1 MRKTLSGLLLLT
13 LTIWNV
19 AATPAKKGI
28 NSIKQCDGT
37 EINIQ
42 LIGDEFTHYW
52 ATEDGIPVMRNQD
65 GIYEYAILNEQND
78 RVMSNIKAK
87 NSELRTQ
94 EDNEWIRKQFT
105 QQITTCNSPK
115 RAAIQQKR
123 LTRPTQATKNLVILM
138 NFKDKSFMGTDPQKA
153 FSNLLNQKNYADN
166 GGTGSVKDYF
176 EVASNGKYIP
186 QFDVYGPYTASQNL
200 KYYGQNDSE
209 GFDLHADLLIVEACR
224 LADAAGVDFSLYDAD
239 KDGYVD
245 NVSVFYA
252 GYSEAE
258 WAPEYTI
265 WPHQYYLSATYQSI
279 TVDGKV
285 IDSYV
290 CMNELTGDTGSNMC
304 GIGTFTHEFS
314 HALGL
319 PDLYSTNGTSHNTLG
334 NWDVMDMGPYNNDG
348 RTPPTY
354 SAYERLFMGWITPE
368 VLNKKTSVQLEAL
381 HTSNKAYI
389 ITSTGAHNLQGL
401 NPSPALFYMLEN
413 RQKTG
418 WDAYLPGHGL
428 LITKI
433 NFSESSWNNNTVNN
447 SSRGMGVDIVEAD
460 GASSEYG
467 DSGDAFPRGANHIS
481 LFANYPITSIEEN
494 NGIITFDFMNEDDGF
509 DDNIG
514 NVSDECFTEQFSEVS
529 ANANT
534 DIADELDFHCDNAG
548 WEGTKVYADEQGLKM
563 GSSKLG
569 GTLTS
574 PQLGMNGDIQ
584 VSVLLKNFNNDSPDV
599 KLSVNTESSLSVSY
613 LGGSDTEQQFII
625 KNATENTRITFATE
639 LGKQRFILYSMKACL
654 ISSTDVTST
663 KQSCYNIT
671 TQQSA
676 IILSN
681 LMEGEALLYNMMGQL
696 MEHKTVNETCRFNTQ
711 KGVYLLLIKNSKGQ
725 IIGTEKLICQ

>member
-1 MRKTLSGLLLLT
+1 MRKTLSCLFLLT
-13 LTIWNV
+13 LITWNV
-19 AATPAKKGI
+19 AAIPAKR
-28 NSIKQCDGT
+28 NIKNCKQSDGT
-37 EINIQ
+37 EIKIQ
-42 LIGDEFTHYW
+42 LVGDEFTHYW
-52 ATEDGIPVMRNQD
+52 ATEDGIPLMRNQE
-65 GIYEYAILNEQND
+65 GIFEYALLNNMAK
-78 RVMSNIKAK
+78 RVTSGVKAN
-87 NSELRTQ
+87 NSELRTPD
-94 EDNEWIRKQFT
+94 EHEWIRKQLT
-105 QQITTCNSPK
+105 QQNTTTVSPK
-115 RAAIQQKR
+115 RNAIKQKR
-123 LTRPTQATKNLVILM
+123 LTRPVQASKNLVILM
-138 NFKDKSFMGTDPQKA
+138 NFKDKSFIGTNPNSA
-153 FSNLLNQKNYADN
+153 FSDLLNKKNYAEN

-200 KYYGQNDSE
+200 NYYGQNDAD
-209 GFDLHADLLIVEACR
+209 GFDLYADKLVVEACQ
-224 LADAAGVDFSLYDAD
+224 LAKEAGVDFSLYDAD
-239 KDGYVD
+239 NDGYVD

-258 WAPEYTI
+258 WAPENTI
-265 WPHQYYLSATYQSI
+265 WPHQYYLSATNQSI
-279 TVDGKV
+279 TIDGKV

-290 CMNELTGDTGSNMC
+290 CMNELKGDTGSDMC

-319 PDLYSTNGTSHNTLG
+319 PDLYPTDGSSHNTLG
-334 NWDVMDMGPYNNDG
+334 YWDVMDMGPYNNEG

-368 VLNKKTSVQLEAL
+368 VLNKKTSVLLEPL

-389 ITSTGAHNLQGL
+389 VTSTGEHNLQGL
-401 NPSPALFYMLEN
+401 APSPTLFYMLEN
-413 RQKTG
+413 RQNSG

-433 NFSESSWNNNTVNN
+433 NFSESSWYNNTVNN

-460 GASSEYG
+460 GASSEFG
-467 DSGDAFPRGANHIS
+467 DNGDVFPRGANHIS
-481 LFANYPITSIEEN
+481 LFANYPISSIEEN
-494 NGIITFDFMNEDDGF
+494 NGTISFDFMNSEDNF

-514 NVSDECFTEQFSEVS
+514 DVSDECFTEQFSEVS

-584 VSVLLKNFNNDSPDV
+584 VSVLLKNFNNDSPSV

-613 LGGSDTEQQFII
+613 LGGSDIEQQFII

-639 LGKQRFILYSMKACL
+639 GGKQRFYVYAMKACL
-654 ISSTDVTST
+654 ISSTDITT
-663 KQSCYNIT
+663 NTHNAYNIT
-671 TQQSA
+671 TQPSA

-681 LMEGEALLYNMMGQL
+681 LTEGQAQLYNMMGQL
-696 MEHKTVNETCRFNTQ
+696 IEHKTVNETCRFNTQ
-711 KGVYLLLIKNSKGQ
+711 KGVYLLLIKNNKGQ
-725 IIGTEKLICQ
+725 IIGTEKVICP